1 MVFPAVQAF
10 SLGGRQ
16 ESPAVRQIH
25 WLFFFRITALSVL
38 LGIAFALQSP
48 SRTPFALPARH
59 IAYFIAGV
67 YLFTIV
73 SALLM
78 GRVTNLQRY
87 AFLQV
92 LMDIVLAGVLIFF
105 SGGSQSIFTLVFF
118 FPIIAVG
125 LMRLPSYRVV
135 CILFTIAT
143 YGTVLLLEYA
153 GIHPLA
159 GNVSTTPA
167 TPLTDPTALLY
178 HFAIPAITFFL
189 VGFLSSLL
197 AERIRS
203 TEAALWETSHDLDRL
218 SRLHRQIVDDINTGI
233 ITVDGDGRITSINRA
248 AEQITGYRAYEL
260 MGMELAEFFP
270 SLGANPPGAP
280 RTSASLRRKDGDKIP
295 IGFSVARLNL
305 PEAEGEHRVYTF
317 QDLSEIKKM
326 EHQLRQAEKMAS
338 IGRMAAGI
346 AHEFRNP
353 LAAISGAAQ
362 MLQPASNLP
371 QSERLLGIILRE
383 CDRLE
388 KIITEFLQF
397 SRPAAPEK
405 EWFNLA
411 ALIDETVQVLQQA
424 GSLQCEIRTEAPD
437 DLDCHADRNQIR
449 QVLVNL
455 LDNAC
460 QAMGDAQGEVRISA
474 RETAGP
480 PPGVTITVQD
490 SGPGIDPAK
499 ASRLF
504 EPFYTTRPN
513 GTGLGLAI
521 AWQIIDNH
529 GGAITLGNHAGG
541 GAEAVIVLPLPT

>member
-1 MVFPAVQAF
+1 MVFPAVQATP
-10 SLGGRQ
+10 LGGRQ
-16 ESPAVRQIH
+16 DSPAARQIH

-48 SRTPFALPARH
+48 TRTPFALPAWH

-67 YLFTIV
+67 YLFTIA

-78 GRVTNLQRY
+78 GRVANLQRY

-92 LMDIVLAGVLIFF
+92 LMDIVLAGVLVFF

-125 LMRLPSYRVV
+125 LMHLPAYRVV
-135 CILFTIAT
+135 CILFTITT

-153 GIHPLA
+153 GIHPMAGTLA
-159 GNVSTTPA
+159 ASPA
-167 TPLTDPTALLY
+167 TPLTDPEALLY

-197 AERIRS
+197 AERIRR
-203 TEAALWETSHDLDRL
+203 TEAALWEKSHDLDRL

-233 ITVDGDGRITSINRA
+233 VTVDGKGKITSVNRA
-248 AEQITGYRAYEL
+248 AEKITGYQAYEL
-260 MGMELAEFFP
+260 LGMPLAGFFP
-270 SLGANPPGAP
+270 SLLTSTADTP
-280 RTSASLRRKDGDKIP
+280 RATTSLQRKQGGSIP

-305 PEAEGEHRVYTF
+305 PESEGDHRVYTF
-317 QDLSEIKKM
+317 QDLSDIKRM
-326 EHQLRQAEKMAS
+326 EKQLRQTEKMAS

-362 MLQPASNLP
+362 MLRPTGGQP

-397 SRPAAPEK
+397 SRPATPEK

-411 ALIDETVQVLQQA
+411 TLVDETVQLIRQA
-424 GSLQCEIRTEAPD
+424 GGLCCEVLNQVPGNI
-437 DLDCHADRNQIR
+437 DCHADRNQFR

-460 QAMGDAQGEVRISA
+460 QAMGNGQGRVRIAA
-474 RETAGP
+474 RETPGP
-480 PPGVTITVQD
+480 PPGLTLSIQD
-490 SGPGIDPAK
+490 DGPGIDPAR

-504 EPFYTTRPN
+504 EPFYTSRPN

-521 AWQIIDNH
+521 VWQIVDNH
-529 GGAITLGNHAGG
+529 GGTVTLGNHAGG
-541 GAEAVIVLPLPT
+541 GAEAVITLPLPG